1 MIIKQELLKRA
12 KKIKYIV
19 TDVDGVLTDGSLWVA
34 GDRSEPLGKFN
45 ILDGFAIK
53 DMLPY
58 AGIEIIVI
66 SGRKSFVTE
75 ARCLNLGIAHIHTGI
90 ADKQSKLIEIATQFG
105 INLKEEA
112 VYIGDDVIDLKA
124 MALVALS
131 IAPKNAV
138 ASVLER
144 VDLVTNKDG
153 GCGVIREVTEMIFSA
168 QGILDDFLAKYI

>member
-1 MIIKQELLKRA
+1 MLIKQELLKRA

-19 TDVDGVLTDGSLWVA
+19 TDVDGVLTDGSLWVS
-34 GDRSEPLGKFN
+34 GDRTEPLGKFN

-53 DMLPY
+53 DMMPY

-75 ARCLNLGIAHIHTGI
+75 ARCLNLGIEHIHTGI
-90 ADKQSKLIEIATQFG
+90 ADKESKLLEIAKEYG

-112 VYIGDDVIDLKA
+112 IYIGDDVIDLKA

-138 ASVLER
+138 PSVLER
-144 VDLVTNKDG
+144 VDLITNKDG
-153 GCGVIREVTEMIFSA
+153 GCGVIREVTEMIFAA
-168 QGILDDFLAKYI
+168 QGIFDEFLAKYL